1 MAFVLWLIDFELL
14 TPKTKSKIV
23 KENGNSA
30 GRASDDGVHVQ
41 SPSGWSGDDKG
52 VSL

>member
-1 MAFVLWLIDFELL
+1 MAFALWLIDFGLL

-30 GRASDDGVHVQ
+30 GRESDNGKHVQ
-41 SPSGWSGDDKG
+41 SQPG
-52 VSL
+52 